1 MEHQNQLEVSH
12 KILDV
17 GTAAGFEEMP
27 VDVLKN
33 EGSQIQSHAERRCWD
48 EVSQKEALG
57 MSVLQWEAW
66 PRIQR

>member
-48 EVSQKEALG
+48 EV
-57 MSVLQWEAW
+57 
-66 PRIQR
+66 